1 MMELSK
7 MDNKELVDLTVTA
20 TKVAEDAKSALEQY
34 KAELQNRGLAVLK
47 DQNNRYCKFY
57 GTDGSYVAVS
67 EPQEVDI
74 LNMERLKNAIGE
86 GVYKEMVTETTK
98 TTYGVDKKLEK
109 ALKAIATN
117 DYTFEY
123 NTLEQYL
130 GEMSVPVTAGQKAVL
145 LRRLKGDYK
154 ADKKTMLSVLGYM
167 TKDTTEEAAEATAP
181 NLDMDLYYISRIK
194 NAELIQAFL
203 PDEGIDWSMDEI
215 KRALI
220 VTSKLKLEI
229 AYEREDKR

>member
-1 MMELSK
+1 MMEL
-7 MDNKELVDLTVTA
+7 NKLKDKDLIDMTVAA
-20 TKVAEDAKSALEQY
+20 TKVAEEAKSALEKY
-34 KAELQNRGLAVLK
+34 KAEIQSRGLAVLK
-47 DQNNRYCKFY
+47 DQNNRYCKIY

-74 LNMERLKNAIGE
+74 LNMDRLKAAIGE
-86 GVYKEMVTETTK
+86 GVYKGTVTKTTK
-98 TTYGVDKKLEK
+98 TTYSLDKKLEK

-123 NTLEQYL
+123 TLEQYL
-130 GEMSVPVTAGQKAVL
+130 NEMSVPVTAGQKEVL
-145 LRRLKGDYK
+145 IRRLKGDYK
-154 ADKKTMLSVLGYM
+154 ADKKTMLSVLGYL
-167 TKDTTEEAAEATAP
+167 TKDTTEEAAEAAAP
-181 NLDMDLYYISRIK
+181 NLDMDLYYISKIK
-194 NAELIQAFL
+194 NTELIQAYL

-229 AYEREDKR
+229 AYKKED